1 MRHWELDCRR
11 QAWIQFINANER
23 TNRKP
28 SRFLS
33 ESGGHVSRRT
43 CKPNSV
49 SRRGGTTVI
58 PLGRA
63 SLRDSSDLPGSGG
76 ASSRNARR
84 ISSPLLPYLVL
95 LRVGFALPWLLPAR
109 RCALTAPFHPYP
121 GKPGRY
127 VFCGTFRRPGFSRD
141 SQALPGT
148 LLCGVRT
155 FLVHLFSEDSATP
168 LARLL
173 RPRVWL
179 ERDSSRYPLT
189 RQCPRP
195 SGPVA
200 TVRYYRGFSVET
212 LDSGSENGCRWRPD
226 AAMFYCP
233 AGGNWRR
240 L

>member
-1 MRHWELDCRR
+1 
-11 QAWIQFINANER
+11 
-23 TNRKP
+23 
-28 SRFLS
+28 
-33 ESGGHVSRRT
+33 VSHRT

-95 LRVGFALPWLLPAR
+95 LRVGFALPWLSPAR

-127 VFCGTFRRPGFSRD
+127 VFCGTFRRVDLNPH

-155 FLVHLFSEDSATP
+155 FLVHS
-168 LARLL
+168 
-173 RPRVWL
+173 
-179 ERDSSRYPLT
+179 
-189 RQCPRP
+189 CPRP

-200 TVRYYRGFSVET
+200 TVRYYRGFSAET

>member
-1 MRHWELDCRR
+1 MSH
-11 QAWIQFINANER
+11 
-23 TNRKP
+23 
-28 SRFLS
+28 
-33 ESGGHVSRRT
+33 RT

-127 VFCGTFRRPGFSRD
+127 IFCGTFRRVDLNPP

-155 FLVHLFSEDSATP
+155 FLVPGSKKP
-168 LARLL
+168 
-173 RPRVWL
+173 
-179 ERDSSRYPLT
+179 
-189 RQCPRP
+189 CPRP

-226 AAMFYCP
+226 AAMFNCA

>member
-1 MRHWELDCRR
+1 MVRAAWELDFRR
-11 QAWIQFINANER
+11 QAWIQFINSNER

-155 FLVHLFSEDSATP
+155 FLVHLAMP
-168 LARLL
+168 
-173 RPRVWL
+173 
-179 ERDSSRYPLT
+179 
-189 RQCPRP
+189 
-195 SGPVA
+195 A
-200 TVRYYRGFSVET
+200 TVRSSCYCLYYKAFALRA
-212 LDSGSENGCRWRPD
+212 LPCRLVLL
-226 AAMFYCP
+226 AADRASNSF
-233 AGGNWRR
+233 WQLTRH
-240 L
+240 

>member
-1 MRHWELDCRR
+1 MVCAAWELDCRR
-11 QAWIQFINANER
+11 EAWIQFIDANER

-33 ESGGHVSRRT
+33 ESEGHVSRRT

-121 GKPGRY
+121 P
-127 VFCGTFRRPGFSRD
+127 RRAVCFLWHFPSSGLEST
-141 SQALPGT
+141 LPGVT
-148 LLCGVRT
+148 WHIALRSSDFPRTSCHARDRPVLL
-155 FLVHLFSEDSATP
+155 LLLDIIEDF
-168 LARLL
+168 
-173 RPRVWL
+173 
-179 ERDSSRYPLT
+179 
-189 RQCPRP
+189 Q
-195 SGPVA
+195 
-200 TVRYYRGFSVET
+200 
-212 LDSGSENGCRWRPD
+212 
-226 AAMFYCP
+226 
-233 AGGNWRR
+233 
-240 L
+240 